1 MLGGLELADSLSLD
15 PHKWLFQPFECGC
28 VLLRDQRRL
37 RDTFEILPEYLKDTQ
52 GLGRVER
59 HRLRHSTHTQF
70 PALKLWL
77 SIKTFGMA
85 AFRAAV
91 ERGFALAELTERELR
106 GRPEWEVVSPAQRAI
121 VCFRFRR
128 GDAAFHLALV
138 QEILRD
144 GYCLITSTT
153 LRGQTMLRMCPI
165 NPRTT
170 DEEIR
175 ETLKRVDGLARELS
189 GRVVNYVP

>member
-1 MLGGLELADSLSLD
+1 MQS
-15 PHKWLFQPFECGC
+15 H
-28 VLLRDQRRL
+28 L

-52 GLGRVER
+52 VISEEWNATDYGIQLTRSFR
-59 HRLRHSTHTQF
+59 
-70 PALKLWL
+70 ALKLWL
-77 SIKTFGMA
+77 SIQTFGMP

-91 ERGFALAELTERELR
+91 ERGFALAELIERELR
-106 GRPEWEVVSPAQRAI
+106 GMPEWEVVSPAQMGI
-121 VCFRFRR
+121 ICFRYRH

-170 DEEIR
+170 EEEIR
-175 ETLKRVDGLARELS
+175 ETLKRVDRLARELS
-189 GRVVNYVP
+189 GAPLPDGPASE